1 MGHIS
6 VIGSCNMD
14 LMIEADRRPQ
24 AGETVMGKRLI
35 VSPGGK
41 GANQAVAAAR
51 LGEKVYMIGCV
62 GNDAYGSMML
72 DTLKE
77 NGVNTDYVSV
87 LDNEATGTAHIIL
100 AEGDNS
106 IIVLKGA
113 NDKVDKNVVGD
124 IAQELAKYGADT
136 VWTADD
142 KEFAPFRTLP
152 HTAVMCGL
160 IEQEKPQIALFGAT
174 SIGRDFAPRVS
185 SALFSGLTADCT
197 QLVIGDHKDA
207 KTGTEYEN
215 LLYQIRPAFGGN
227 IIATIVN
234 PDHRPQMATVREGVM
249 RKEYAA
255 KPGAG
260 EVKPIDWK
268 KFLKESDLVVKI
280 LDRQIEERK
289 INIKGASV
297 VVAGG
302 YGVGSKE
309 NFKLIHELAEVLGGE
324 VGASRAAVDA
334 GFTEHA
340 RQIGQTGVTIRPKL
354 YIACGIS
361 GQIQHTAGMDQ
372 SSMIISINTDPD
384 APINKIA
391 DFAITGDLNEVIPKM
406 IKYYKQNSK

>member
-1 MGHIS
+1 MNN
-6 VIGSCNMD
+6 VFVY
-14 LMIEADRRPQ
+14 IE
-24 AGETVMGKRLI
+24 L
-35 VSPGGK
+35 
-41 GANQAVAAAR
+41 
-51 LGEKVYMIGCV
+51 
-62 GNDAYGSMML
+62 
-72 DTLKE
+72 E
-77 NGVNTDYVSV
+77 NGVPADVSLELLTKGRELATTLGVKLEAVV
-87 LDNEATGTAHIIL
+87 LGHNL
-100 AEGDNS
+100 
-106 IIVLKGA
+106 
-113 NDKVDKNVVGD
+113 GD
-124 IAQELAKYGADT
+124 IAKELAN
-136 VWTADD
+136 D